1 MWAVCI
7 LAWCLFLT
15 FICGALFLEQKIIAQ
30 VEKDLPIERRPSLI
44 SLNGRAVAFAAYR
57 KHAAMLPNSR
67 LRLLSY
73 AVWAAAALSLIA
85 TLSLTSRVFGF
96 LVPGYLPGGG

>member
-7 LAWCLFLT
+7 LVWCLFLT
-15 FICGALFLEQKIIAQ
+15 FICSALFLEQKIIAE
-30 VEKDLPIERRPSLI
+30 VEKDMPIQRRPSLT

-57 KHAAMLPNSR
+57 KHAAIFPQSR

-73 AVWAAAALSLIA
+73 TVWAAAALSLIG

-96 LVPGYLPGGG
+96 